1 MTAGTGGSG
10 RPTTTRTNHHFISI
24 SKSCHQP
31 TSPFL
36 LRIRFPPKIVLFHQ
50 RPPSTTTKTT
60 CCWRRLLPS
69 LLVQAIIP
77 RGSIT
82 ITSSSSSSYVN
93 AGDIRRIFTTA
104 AMVKAKEDLFDSLPS
119 NRLQCK
125 RCVTAVL
132 HRRCR
137 RRRNRK
143 LNVDSSTNTNNRK
156 KSDALNS
163 SIVVVVS
170 PILLVSH
177 VKAMAQV
184 LFAY

>member
-36 LRIRFPPKIVLFHQ
+36 LRIRFPPKIVLLHQ

-60 CCWRRLLPS
+60 CCWRRLLPL
-69 LLVQAIIP
+69 LLVRTIIP

-82 ITSSSSSSYVN
+82 ITSSSNVN

-104 AMVKAKEDLFDSLPS
+104 SMVKAKEDLFDSLPS

-132 HRRCR
+132 RRHR

-170 PILLVSH
+170 PTSCLSC
-177 VKAMAQV
+177 
-184 LFAY
+184 

>member
-10 RPTTTRTNHHFISI
+10 RPTTTRTNHHFIN
-24 SKSCHQP
+24 KSCHQP

-36 LRIRFPPKIVLFHQ
+36 LRIRFPPKIVFLHQ

-69 LLVQAIIP
+69 LLVQTIIP

-132 HRRCR
+132 RRRR